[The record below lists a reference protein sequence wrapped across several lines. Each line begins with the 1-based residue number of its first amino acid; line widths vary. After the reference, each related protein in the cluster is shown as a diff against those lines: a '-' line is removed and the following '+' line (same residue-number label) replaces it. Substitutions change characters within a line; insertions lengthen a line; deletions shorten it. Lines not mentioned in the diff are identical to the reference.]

1 MSADRVLE
9 ELATTCAEAAADALR
24 AFAPD
29 AIEVGRV
36 RVMES
41 GADPLANLPT
51 PALAADVSYVDGVTG
66 GNVFV
71 APLTGARAL
80 ARAMLGIEQHAAG
93 AVDPEASAAD
103 EAHAGQGTPD
113 ASAPL
118 DELERSAVAEAMNQ
132 MMAAAAFAT
141 SALLGTEVEI
151 APPRV
156 RDLVED
162 GDAEGLG
169 EPAPHAT
176 VVPITI
182 HGVVCR
188 LVQLVPYA
196 FVVRMTRAL
205 DERDAEVLSE
215 DPGVDRSAHGI
226 AAALGGAEV
235 DLWVELGR
243 TRLPAGRLAGV
254 PGGQVLALDRLAD
267 DPVDLYV
274 NGLRVGT
281 GRLLVVDGSEW
292 AVRIETMD
300 GTGGDASAARRG
312 TTAGRGASPADNTG
326 ERVA

>member
-1 MSADRVLE
+1 MSAQRVLT
-9 ELATTCAEAAADALR
+9 ELATTCAQAAADALR

-29 AIEVGRV
+29 AVEVGPPRV
-36 RVMES
+36 LA
-41 GADPLANLPT
+41 ADAEPLANLPM

-71 APLTGARAL
+71 APLTGARRL
-80 ARAMLGIEQHAAG
+80 AHAMLGTT
-93 AVDPEASAAD
+93 DPVED
-103 EAHAGQGTPD
+103 EA
-113 ASAPL
+113 APL

-132 MMAAAAFAT
+132 MMAAAAMST

-156 RDLVED
+156 RDLVEE
-162 GDAEGLG
+162 GDADGLG

-176 VVPITI
+176 VVPITVC
-182 HGVVCR
+182 GVVCR

-205 DERDAEVLSE
+205 DERDAEVLAENAPAPDVAPVS
-215 DPGVDRSAHGI
+215 GI
-226 AAALGGAEV
+226 AAALGAAEV

-254 PGGQVLALDRLAD
+254 PAGEVLALDRLAD

-292 AVRIETMD
+292 AVRIETVN
-300 GTGGDASAARRG
+300 GGPGAVDRPGDRRAA
-312 TTAGRGASPADNTG
+312 A
-326 ERVA
+326 

>member
-1 MSADRVLE
+1 MSTERVLV
-9 ELATTCAEAAADALR
+9 ELATTCADAAADALR

-29 AIEVGRV
+29 AVEVGRP
-36 RVMES
+36 RVMDA
-41 GADPLANLPT
+41 GADPLANLPL

-71 APLTGARAL
+71 APLSGARAL
-80 ARAMLGIEQHAAG
+80 AHAMLGMGEPEDGDAPAG
-93 AVDPEASAAD
+93 AP
-103 EAHAGQGTPD
+103 
-113 ASAPL
+113 APL

-162 GDAEGLG
+162 GDADGLG

-176 VVPITI
+176 VVPITV
-182 HGVVCR
+182 HGCVCR

-215 DPGVDRSAHGI
+215 GPTVDRSSSGM
-226 AAALGGAEV
+226 AAALGAAEV

-243 TRLPAGRLAGV
+243 ARLPAGRLAGV
-254 PGGQVLALDRLAD
+254 PGGEVLALDRLAD

-300 GTGGDASAARRG
+300 GAGPLG
-312 TTAGRGASPADNTG
+312 TTAAGTAGRS
-326 ERVA
+326 VA

>member
-1 MSADRVLE
+1 VSAERVLT

-24 AFAPD
+24 AFVPD
-29 AIEVGRV
+29 GVEVGPARV
-36 RVMES
+36 TEPGS
-41 GADPLANLPT
+41 DPLDSLPL
-51 PALAADVSYVDGVTG
+51 PSLAAEVSYVDGVTG

-71 APLTGARAL
+71 APLAGARGL
-80 ARAMLGIEQHAAG
+80 ARAMVG
-93 AVDPEASAAD
+93 DP
-103 EAHAGQGTPD
+103 TPVED
-113 ASAPL
+113 GDAPL

-151 APPRV
+151 SPPGV
-156 RDLVED
+156 HDLTEPA
-162 GDAEGLG
+162 DAAQLG
-169 EPAPHAT
+169 ESAPHAT
-176 VVPITI
+176 VVPITVL
-182 HGVVCR
+182 GVTCR

-215 DPGVDRSAHGI
+215 GPTVDRSGVGI
-226 AAALGGAEV
+226 AAALGAAEV

-254 PGGQVLALDRLAD
+254 PGGEVLALDRLAD
-267 DPVDLYV
+267 DPVDIYV

-292 AVRIETMD
+292 AVRIESMD
-300 GTGGDASAARRG
+300 DAATP
-312 TTAGRGASPADNTG
+312 TTAVGAGSRWA
-326 ERVA
+326 A

>member
-9 ELATTCAEAAADALR
+9 ELAATCAEAAADALR
-24 AFAPD
+24 AFAP
-29 AIEVGRV
+29 AAVEVGRV

-71 APLTGARAL
+71 APLAGARGL
-80 ARAMLGIEQHAAG
+80 ARAMLGMTGPAE
-93 AVDPEASAAD
+93 D
-103 EAHAGQGTPD
+103 ED
-113 ASAPL
+113 APL

-156 RDLVED
+156 RDLVDE
-162 GDAEGLG
+162 GDADGLG

-215 DPGVDRSAHGI
+215 DPGVDRSADGI
-226 AAALGGAEV
+226 AAALGAAEV

-254 PGGQVLALDRLAD
+254 PGGEVLALDRLAD

-292 AVRIETMD
+292 AVRVETIE
-300 GTGGDASAARRG
+300 GAGPAPVAR
-312 TTAGRGASPADNTG
+312 TAGALADG
-326 ERVA
+326 PERRVS

>member
-1 MSADRVLE
+1 MSTDRVLI
-9 ELATTCAEAAADALR
+9 ELATVCAEAAADALR
-24 AFAPD
+24 AFGPD
-29 AIEVGRV
+29 GVEVGPP

-41 GADPLANLPT
+41 GADPLANLPV

-71 APLTGARAL
+71 APLAGARGL
-80 ARAMLGIEQHAAG
+80 ARAMLGMDG
-93 AVDPEASAAD
+93 PAD
-103 EAHAGQGTPD
+103 DE
-113 ASAPL
+113 SAPL

-141 SALLGTEVEI
+141 SGLLGTEVEI

-156 RDLVED
+156 RDLVVD

-176 VVPITI
+176 VVPITV

-215 DPGVDRSAHGI
+215 GPAVDRSGDGI
-226 AAALGGAEV
+226 AAALGAAEV

-243 TRLPAGRLAGV
+243 TKLPAGRLAGV
-254 PGGQVLALDRLAD
+254 PAGEVFALDHLAD
-267 DPVDLYV
+267 DPVDVYV

-292 AVRIETMD
+292 AVRLETIE
-300 GTGGDASAARRG
+300 GAGDDRPVVASTA
-312 TTAGRGASPADNTG
+312 TTDTDQGRTA
-326 ERVA
+326 

>member
-9 ELATTCAEAAADALR
+9 ELASTCAEAAADALR
-24 AFAPD
+24 AFAPT
-29 AIEVGRV
+29 AVEVGRV
-36 RVMES
+36 RVMEP

-71 APLTGARAL
+71 APLAGARGL
-80 ARAMLGIEQHAAG
+80 ARAMLGMT
-93 AVDPEASAAD
+93 DPAED
-103 EAHAGQGTPD
+103 ET
-113 ASAPL
+113 APL

-156 RDLVED
+156 RDLVEE
-162 GDAEGLG
+162 GDADGLG

-254 PGGQVLALDRLAD
+254 PGGEVLALDRLAD

-292 AVRIETMD
+292 AVRIETME
-300 GTGGDASAARRG
+300 
-312 TTAGRGASPADNTG
+312 GAT
-326 ERVA
+326 

>member
-1 MSADRVLE
+1 MSVERVLT
-9 ELATTCAEAAADALR
+9 ELATTCAQAAADALR

-29 AIEVGRV
+29 AVEVGPPRV
-36 RVMES
+36 LD
-41 GADPLANLPT
+41 ADAEPLANLPM

-71 APLTGARAL
+71 APLTGARRL
-80 ARAMLGIEQHAAG
+80 AHAMLGITDA
-93 AVDPEASAAD
+93 AAD
-103 EAHAGQGTPD
+103 EAT
-113 ASAPL
+113 PL

-132 MMAAAAFAT
+132 MMAAAAMST

-156 RDLVED
+156 RDLVEE
-162 GDAEGLG
+162 GDADGLG

-176 VVPITI
+176 VVPVTVC
-182 HGVVCR
+182 GVVCR

-215 DPGVDRSAHGI
+215 NGPAVEVAPASGI
-226 AAALGGAEV
+226 GAALGAAEV

-254 PGGQVLALDRLAD
+254 PAGEVLALDRLAD

-292 AVRIETMD
+292 AVRVETMEGAVPD
-300 GTGGDASAARRG
+300 DARTRR
-312 TTAGRGASPADNTG
+312 A
-326 ERVA
+326 VA

>member
-1 MSADRVLE
+1 MSTDRVLT
-9 ELATTCAEAAADALR
+9 ELATTCAAAAAGALR
-24 AFAPD
+24 AFVPD
-29 AIEVGRV
+29 AVEIGPV
-36 RVMES
+36 RVLES
-41 GADPLANLPT
+41 GAEPLANLPI

-71 APLTGARAL
+71 APIAGARRL
-80 ARAMLGIEQHAAG
+80 AHAMLGTAET
-93 AVDPEASAAD
+93 AD
-103 EAHAGQGTPD
+103 DED
-113 ASAPL
+113 APL

-132 MMAAAAFAT
+132 MMAAAAMST

-156 RDLVED
+156 RDLVEE
-162 GDAEGLG
+162 GDADGLG

-176 VVPITI
+176 VVPVTVC
-182 HGVVCR
+182 GVVCR

-215 DPGVDRSAHGI
+215 SGPAPDTVPASGI
-226 AAALGGAEV
+226 GAALGAAEV

-254 PGGQVLALDRLAD
+254 PAGEVLALDRLAD

-292 AVRIETMD
+292 AVRIETVE
-300 GTGGDASAARRG
+300 GGAPEAAATRR
-312 TTAGRGASPADNTG
+312 A
-326 ERVA
+326 VA

>member
-9 ELATTCAEAAADALR
+9 ELAATCAEAAADALR
-24 AFAPD
+24 AFAPGSV
-29 AIEVGRV
+29 EVGRV
-36 RVMES
+36 RVVEP

-71 APLTGARAL
+71 APLAGARGL
-80 ARAMLGIEQHAAG
+80 ARAMLGMP
-93 AVDPEASAAD
+93 DPAED
-103 EAHAGQGTPD
+103 ET
-113 ASAPL
+113 APL

-141 SALLGTEVEI
+141 SGLLGTEVEI

-156 RDLVED
+156 RDLVEE
-162 GDAEGLG
+162 GDADGLG

-176 VVPITI
+176 VVPITV

-215 DPGVDRSAHGI
+215 DPRIDRSAHGI
-226 AAALGGAEV
+226 AAALGAAEV

-254 PGGQVLALDRLAD
+254 PGGEVLALDRLAD

-300 GTGGDASAARRG
+300 GAQGRAA
-312 TTAGRGASPADNTG
+312 
-326 ERVA
+326 